1 MYVLGRFIC
10 QIQRQFVNISL
21 VCSHWKSYF
30 ADRFRDNST
39 TCIKNILKQRN
50 VYRNTHTVRQKA
62 IKLLHYSSISNA
74 MCDQHVD
81 GIINIVDT
89 CILVQTNCKMYS
101 KNNKL
106 MNVGNYR
113 EIELSERS
121 DQLITRGWHICRIIQ
136 CLFKFSEF
144 I

>member
-106 MNVGNYR
+106 INVGNYR
-113 EIELSERS
+113 DRTFWKEWPTHNKRVTYLSYN
-121 DQLITRGWHICRIIQ
+121 TM
-136 CLFKFSEF
+136 F